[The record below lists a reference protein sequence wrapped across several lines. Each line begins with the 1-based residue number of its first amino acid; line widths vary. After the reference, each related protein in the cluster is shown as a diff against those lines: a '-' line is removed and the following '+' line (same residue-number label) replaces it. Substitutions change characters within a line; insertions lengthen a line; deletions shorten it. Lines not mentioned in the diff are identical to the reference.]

1 MTVYAQTDSGGFFTA
16 IAEGAVAPEGT
27 WVALPADSWPGWGAR
42 PSPKHRPALV
52 DGAVVWSDPR
62 TLAQARLDRIAAMR
76 AAREAAIASPFT
88 WDGSSF
94 DADQVSQTR
103 LLGLFI
109 ASQAPAWPGQLWRLA
124 NNDWRL
130 LDASDMADVWAA
142 LQAHLAEHF
151 TTFATREAAINAAA
165 TLAAVD
171 AITWET

>member
-1 MTVYAQTDSGGFFTA
+1 MTFYAIKDGTRVLRVVEQATEPGESFAVVASSAIPAGGRA
-16 IAEGAVAPEGT
+16 WKELREA
-27 WVALPADSWPGWGAR
+27 
-42 PSPKHRPALV
+42 
-52 DGAVVWSDPR
+52 DGALYWHDTR
-62 TLAQARLDRIAAMR
+62 TLAQTRLDRIAAMR

-103 LLGLFI
+103 LLGVFI